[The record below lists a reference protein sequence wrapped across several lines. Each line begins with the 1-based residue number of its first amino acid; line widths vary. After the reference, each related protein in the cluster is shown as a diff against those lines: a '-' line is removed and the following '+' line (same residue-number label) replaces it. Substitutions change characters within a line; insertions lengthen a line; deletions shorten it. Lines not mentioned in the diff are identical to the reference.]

1 MVVLQL
7 LLIVPFGPEILQLPA
22 SDAPSRW
29 NRDHAKPAAPIISSA
44 TPTLR
49 MALRPRVP
57 IRRPAARTMIENHSD
72 ECTAYPPLRIV
83 PRKGVPVERGCRPV
97 GASGRTLHNF
107 QTKPGYYPWYG
118 SVLTG

>member
-57 IRRPAARTMIENHSD
+57 IRRLAARTMIENHSD
-72 ECTAYPPLRIV
+72 ECTAYAAARV
-83 PRKGVPVERGCRPV
+83 HHACWRRCRCVAAECERTAARQGIPQVR
-97 GASGRTLHNF
+97 R
-107 QTKPGYYPWYG
+107 
-118 SVLTG
+118 